1 MAKITRKCD
10 AKVINRWHHCSLLQ
24 TSVNHCT
31 LLIEGHDYKFF
42 CYLITVLLNQKKKK
56 ILSAYPHKEHHLL
69 SNPCDTR
76 SKMIL

>member
-31 LLIEGHDYKFF
+31 LLIEGHDY
-42 CYLITVLLNQKKKK
+42 
-56 ILSAYPHKEHHLL
+56 
-69 SNPCDTR
+69 
-76 SKMIL
+76 